1 MKMAEETKYEKIAT
15 EIGKNVSEAFT
26 APIVMPVR
34 MLEETT
40 TLLTEKI
47 PMEISKTL
55 KDIAYAPVEI
65 PKVVFG
71 VLLRAPIET
80 VRTLPETARHLDEL
94 REKKPDEY
102 RREVRGIA
110 DFMEDVLDL
119 FIPG

>member
-1 MKMAEETKYEKIAT
+1 MSEETKYEKIAT

-34 MLEETT
+34 MLEETS

-47 PMEISKTL
+47 PMEISRTL
-55 KDIAYAPVEI
+55 KDIAYAPIEI

-94 REKKPDEY
+94 RENKPGEY

-110 DFMEDVLDL
+110 DFIEDVLDL